1 MRFIDKL
8 EEVFKDSKEIKEEDK
23 TLIVQDESLSNSSDV
38 VKKVDKIFKDNKVK
52 IRLKTFTTFGV
63 EYILAK
69 SYPGVSKILD
79 KNQVQY
85 NNRNDKFI
93 FITL

>member
-8 EEVFKDSKEIKEEDK
+8 EEVFKDSKEIKEEEK
-23 TLIVQDESLSNSSDV
+23 PLSIQSESLSSADV
-38 VKKVDKIFKDNKVK
+38 VKKVDRIFKDNKVK
-52 IRLKTFTTFGV
+52 VRLKTFTTFGV

>member
-8 EEVFKDSKEIKEEDK
+8 EEVFKDSKEIKEEEK
-23 TLIVQDESLSNSSDV
+23 PLSIQSESLSNSSDI
-38 VKKVDKIFKDNKVK
+38 VKKVDRIFKDNKVK
-52 IRLKTFTTFGV
+52 VRLKTFTTFGV

-85 NNRNDKFI
+85 SNRNDKFI